1 MRHALYWVSESVDT
15 CWRFKV
21 SYLLGTE
28 HAMRRS
34 IGDASI
40 ALAVHSCTPTLSQCV
55 SMPTF
60 VSSVSHR
67 TTRIP
72 RPTRQ
77 SPAAIWYETW
87 SVGCKPILVLPY
99 VMPTT
104 LSLPTRLPFPLT
116 QCRHSHSWR
125 ICCAAGE
132 GNAFLLYLEPWVTST
147 SKESGP

>member
-1 MRHALYWVSESVDT
+1 MRHALFWVSESVDA

-21 SYLLGTE
+21 TSLLGTE

-34 IGDASI
+34 IGDDALT
-40 ALAVHSCTPTLSQCV
+40 ALAVYSCTPTLSQCV

-72 RPTRQ
+72 HCDSSITRRH
-77 SPAAIWYETW
+77 
-87 SVGCKPILVLPY
+87 LVRDMVNRVQADPCAL
-99 VMPTT
+99 VRNAMPTT
-104 LSLPTRLPFPLT
+104 LSLPTRLPLLLT
-116 QCRHSHSWR
+116 QCCHSHSWR

-132 GNAFLLYLEPWVTST
+132 GNAQWKCLP
-147 SKESGP
+147 